1 MHVCMIDE
9 NITPIPP
16 QAKTRNGTD
25 GILFKNVTAMVSSRT
40 RPKPRPAST
49 RRPRFSFHIF
59 NCQKTDTTTPT
70 RGNIPELKTLAS
82 SPSNKVANAASM
94 KTGKPIRETQN
105 QKQGQI
111 PAPPATPAALVDERL
126 ISPHHKNSQPEKSP
140 GG

>member
-1 MHVCMIDE
+1 MAYLVTLEIDE

-70 RGNIPELKTLAS
+70 RGNIPELKTPRL
-82 SPSNKVANAASM
+82 
-94 KTGKPIRETQN
+94 KPLKQSRKCGFYENRETHPGN
-105 QKQGQI
+105 PKSKTRANPG
-111 PAPPATPAALVDERL
+111 AACDARR
-126 ISPHHKNSQPEKSP
+126 PR
-140 GG
+140 